1 MTVTL
6 NHAEILH
13 RAYAFAKDYASASY
27 EMGQAQNFIRDL
39 CEVFGFSAK
48 RLVNFEQRVK
58 KSGGSSGRMD
68 GFYPGKLLIEMK
80 SRGADLQAAYQQAL
94 DYLPGLQNAE
104 LPDYILVSDFEHLH
118 LYRRGDGSA
127 PLCHRLA
134 DFAQH
139 IDAYLFLAG
148 FETQARAEQIAVN
161 EGAARKIAQLHDA
174 MRDGGYSGADL
185 ERYLVRLLFC
195 LFAEDTAI
203 FDSPGAF
210 SQYLR
215 QHTRED
221 GSDLDG
227 ALQNLFDTLNRAPD
241 KRPKNLPHELR
252 GFPYIN
258 GSVFAGRLEP
268 CYFDSAARRVLL
280 DCAEH
285 FDWSQIS
292 PAIFGSL
299 FQAVIHHDGEGVT
312 AKSSKRRELGAHY
325 TSEINILRV
334 IGPLFL
340 HRLQAELKTARA
352 SKTRLKAFLEQL
364 RSLHFFDPACGCGNF
379 LVLAYREIRR
389 LELDAVE
396 ALLALE
402 QRQRTVSGTLDA
414 KEFEQIQ
421 CDVHQCH
428 GIEIEASAAHI
439 ATVALWLTDHQENL
453 RASRALGGHF
463 NRLPLVRKANIV
475 QGNAL
480 TLDWAGVLP
489 PAQCSYVIGNP
500 PFVGA
505 KFMNDAQ
512 REETRRVLAD
522 VNNAGLLDFVAA
534 WYVKAARYVRGE
546 SCAGATASAA
556 VQLGQMPSAHTD
568 PTAPKSLST
577 PTPATP
583 GTVRCAF
590 VSTNSITQ
598 GEQVG
603 VLWGWMLAQGIK
615 IQFAHR
621 TFQWSN
627 DAKGVAAVHCVI
639 VGFGLEERSDKVIH
653 HYPDIR
659 GEPTAIPAQNINP
672 YLVDAPNVMLPRR
685 STPICAVPTIS
696 VGCQPIDDGNYLFST
711 AERDAFIGKEPTSAK
726 WFRRWLGAV
735 EFLNGYERWCLWLG
749 NCPPAELRAMPE
761 VLKLVQAVKEFRLAS
776 RRPVTQALAATPTRF
791 AVENIPNDNYLIIPE
806 VSSERRAFIPFG
818 FESPSTLCSNLVKV
832 AAGATIYHFG
842 ILSSTMHN
850 AWMRAVCGRMKSDF
864 RYSAGIVYNNFPW
877 PNLPDSTPE
886 RPAPAAAQKRRLA
899 IEAAAQAVLDAR
911 TKFADSTLAD
921 LYDPLIMPVELHK
934 AHQQLD
940 KAVDAAYSYKG
951 QPHDAA
957 RVAFLFTRYQ
967 ALTAATAPIS
977 PTKPTRRRKVQAQ

>member
-13 RAYAFAKDYASASY
+13 RAYAFAKDYASARY

-48 RLVNFEQRVK
+48 RLVSFEQRVK

-94 DYLPGLQNAE
+94 AYLPGLQDAE
-104 LPDYILVSDFEHLH
+104 LPDYILVSDFEFLH
-118 LYRRGDGSA
+118 LYRCGDGSP
-127 PLCHRLA
+127 PLCHTLA

-161 EGAARKIAQLHDA
+161 ESAARKIAQLHDA
-174 MRDGGYSGADL
+174 MRDGGYLGTHL

-203 FDSPGAF
+203 FDTPGAF
-210 SQYLR
+210 SRYVR

-241 KRPKNLPHELR
+241 QRPKNLPHELR

-268 CYFDSAARRVLL
+268 CYFDSSARRVLL
-280 DCAEH
+280 DCAEQ

-299 FQAVIHHDGEGVT
+299 FQAVIHHDGEGIT

-340 HRLQAELKTARA
+340 HRLQADLKTARG
-352 SKTRLKAFLEQL
+352 SKARLKVFLERL

-402 QRQRTVSGTLDA
+402 QRRRSISDTLDA

-428 GIEIEASAAHI
+428 GIEIEASASHI

-453 RASRALGGHF
+453 RASRTLGGHF
-463 NRLPLVRKANIV
+463 NRLPLVRTANIV

-480 TLDWAGVLP
+480 TLDWASVLAP
-489 PAQCSYVIGNP
+489 TRCSYVIGNP
-500 PFVGA
+500 PFIGKKEQTTAQKADFQPV
-505 KFMNDAQ
+505 MNA
-512 REETRRVLAD
+512 LHS
-522 VNNAGLLDFVAA
+522 AGVLDFVAA
-534 WYVKAARYVRGE
+534 WYVKAAHYLQQAPAVR
-546 SCAGATASAA
+546 A
-556 VQLGQMPSAHTD
+556 
-568 PTAPKSLST
+568 
-577 PTPATP
+577 
-583 GTVRCAF
+583 AF

-639 VGFGLEERSDKVIH
+639 VGFGLEERSDKLIY

-659 GEPTAIPAQNINP
+659 GEPIAVFARNINP
-672 YLVDAPNVMLPRR
+672 YLVDAPDVVLGKR
-685 STPICAVPTIS
+685 TQPICPAPTIS
-696 VGCQPIDDGNYLFST
+696 YGSMANDDGHLLLDEQQRT
-711 AERDAFIGKEPTSAK
+711 DLLVREPQLEP
-726 WFRRWLGAV
+726 FVRPYVGAQ
-735 EFLNGYERWCLWLG
+735 EFLNNGQRWCLWLK
-749 NCPPAELRAMPE
+749 NATPALLRGSTELRHRIE
-761 VLKLVQAVKEFRLAS
+761 AVSAFRTAS
-776 RRPVTQALAATPTRF
+776 NRAATRGLAATPALFGEDRQPDK
-791 AVENIPNDNYLIIPE
+791 AYLLLPK
-806 VSSERRAFIPFG
+806 VSSENRPYMPLG
-818 FESPSTLCSNLVKV
+818 FMKPDTIANGSALIL
-832 AAGATIYHFG
+832 AGAGLFELG
-842 ILSSTMHN
+842 VLQSRMQM
-850 AWMRAVCGRMKSDF
+850 AWMRATAGRMKSDYQ
-864 RYSAGIVYNNFPW
+864 YSVSIVYNNFPW
-877 PNLPDSTPE
+877 PDLPDSTPE
-886 RPAPAAAQKRRLA
+886 RPAPAAVQKRRLA

-911 TKFADSTLAD
+911 AQFTDSTLAD
-921 LYDPLIMPVELHK
+921 LYDPLTMPVELHK

-940 KAVDAAYSYKG
+940 KAVDAAYGYKG
-951 QPHDAA
+951 PPDDAA
-957 RVAFLFTRYQ
+957 RVAFLFARYQ

-977 PTKPTRRRKVQAQ
+977 PTKPTRRRKAQAQ

>member
-1 MTVTL
+1 MTTTL
-6 NHAEILH
+6 NKAEVLH
-13 RAYAFAKDYASASY
+13 RAYALAKDYASASY

-58 KSGGSSGRMD
+58 KASGSSGRMD

-80 SRGADLQAAYQQAL
+80 SRGEDLHAAYQQAL
-94 DYLPGLQNAE
+94 DYLPGLQDAE
-104 LPDYILVSDFEHLH
+104 LPDYILVSDFERLH
-118 LYRRGDGSA
+118 LYRRGDGSP
-127 PLCHRLA
+127 PLCHTLA
-134 DFAQH
+134 DFPQH

-161 EGAARKIAQLHDA
+161 ESAARKIAQLHDA
-174 MRDGGYSGADL
+174 MRDGGYAGADL
-185 ERYLVRLLFC
+185 ERYLVRLVFC

-210 SQYLR
+210 SRYVR

-268 CYFDSAARRVLL
+268 CYFDSTARRVLL
-280 DCAEH
+280 DCAEQ

-325 TSEINILRV
+325 TSETNILRV

-340 HRLQAELKTARA
+340 HRLQAELKTARG
-352 SKTRLKAFLEQL
+352 SKIRLKAFLAHL
-364 RSLHFFDPACGCGNF
+364 RGLHFFDPACGCGNF

-453 RASRALGGHF
+453 RASRALGGNF

-480 TLDWAGVLP
+480 TLEWAEVLP

-500 PFVGA
+500 PFVGKKEQTA
-505 KFMNDAQ
+505 AQKACFQPVMNA
-512 REETRRVLAD
+512 LHG
-522 VNNAGLLDFVAA
+522 AGVLDFVAA
-534 WYVKAARYVRGE
+534 WYVKAARYIRGE
-546 SCAGATASAA
+546 SCVGATASATA
-556 VQLGQMPSAHTD
+556 QPGQ
-568 PTAPKSLST
+568 
-577 PTPATP
+577 
-583 GTVRCAF
+583 VRCAF

-603 VLWGWMLAQGIK
+603 VLWGWMLAQGVK

-639 VGFGLEERSDKVIH
+639 VGFGLEERTDKVIH
-653 HYPDIR
+653 HYPDIQ
-659 GEPTAIPAQNINP
+659 GEPVAVPAQNINP
-672 YLVDAPNVMLPRR
+672 YLVDAPDVVLPRR
-685 STPICAVPTIS
+685 STPLCNVPEI
-696 VGCQPIDDGNYLFST
+696 GIGNKPIDGGHYLFT
-711 AERDAFIGKEPTSAK
+711 TEEKAAFLAQEPGAAQF
-726 WFRRWLGAV
+726 FRRWLGAD

-749 NCPPAELRAMPE
+749 EASPNELRHLPKCLE
-761 VLKLVQAVKEFRLAS
+761 RIQAVKALRLAS
-776 RRPVTQALAATPTRF
+776 KSAPTRKLADTPTRF
-791 AVENIPNDNYLIIPE
+791 HVENIPTEPFLVIPE
-806 VSSERRAFIPFG
+806 VSSERRNYIPFG
-818 FESPSTLCSNLVKV
+818 YLSPETLASNKLRVLAK
-832 AAGATIYHFG
+832 ADLWRFG
-842 ILSSTMHN
+842 ILQSVMHM
-850 AWMRAVCGRMKSDF
+850 AWTRYTTGRLKSDIQ
-864 RYSAGIVYNNFPW
+864 YSVSIVYNNFPW
-877 PNLPDSTPE
+877 PDLPEDTPQQ
-886 RPAPAAAQKRRLA
+886 PAPAPVHKRRLA
-899 IEAAAQAVLDAR
+899 IAAAAQAVLDAR
-911 TKFADSTLAD
+911 AQFPDSTLAD
-921 LYDPLIMPVELHK
+921 LYDPLTMPAQLTK

-940 KAVDAAYSYKG
+940 KAVDAAYGYKAA
-951 QPHDAA
+951 PDDAA
-957 RVAFLFTRYQ
+957 RVAFLFARYQ
-967 ALTAATAPIS
+967 ALTAATAPVV
-977 PTKPTRRRKVQAQ
+977 PAKPTRRRKAKLGG

>member
-1 MTVTL
+1 MRILGGRPPITAKSPAMTTTL
-6 NHAEILH
+6 NKAEVLH
-13 RAYAFAKDYASASY
+13 RAYALAKDYASASY

-48 RLVNFEQRVK
+48 RLVSFEQRVK
-58 KSGGSSGRMD
+58 KASGSSGRMD

-80 SRGADLQAAYQQAL
+80 SRGEDLHAAYQQAL
-94 DYLPGLQNAE
+94 DYLPGLQDAE
-104 LPDYILVSDFEHLH
+104 LPDYILVSDFERLH
-118 LYRRGDGSA
+118 LYRRGDGSP
-127 PLCHRLA
+127 PLCHTLA
-134 DFAQH
+134 DFPQH

-161 EGAARKIAQLHDA
+161 ENAARKIAQLHDA
-174 MRDGGYSGADL
+174 MRDGGYAGADL

-195 LFAEDTAI
+195 LFAEDTGI

-210 SQYLR
+210 SRYVR
-215 QHTRED
+215 QHTRDD
-221 GSDLDG
+221 GADLDG

-268 CYFDSAARRVLL
+268 CYFDSTARRVLL
-280 DCAEH
+280 DCAEQ

-325 TSEINILRV
+325 TSETNILRV

-340 HRLQAELKTARA
+340 HHLQAELKAARG
-352 SKTRLKAFLEQL
+352 SKTRLKAFLAQL
-364 RSLHFFDPACGCGNF
+364 RGLHFFDPACGCGNF

-453 RASRALGGHF
+453 RASRALGGNF

-480 TLDWAGVLP
+480 TLEWAEVLP

-500 PFVGA
+500 PFLGKANQSATQKSELAQVLYGVHGA
-505 KFMNDAQ
+505 GD
-512 REETRRVLAD
+512 
-522 VNNAGLLDFVAA
+522 LDFVAG
-534 WYVKAARYVRGE
+534 WYAQAARYMQQAPAVR
-546 SCAGATASAA
+546 A
-556 VQLGQMPSAHTD
+556 
-568 PTAPKSLST
+568 
-577 PTPATP
+577 
-583 GTVRCAF
+583 AF

-603 VLWGWMLAQGIK
+603 ILWSWMQAQGVH

-627 DAKGVAAVHCVI
+627 DATGVAAVHCVI
-639 VGFGLEERSDKVIH
+639 VGFGLEERNDKLIYD
-653 HYPDIR
+653 YPDIQ
-659 GEPTAIPAQNINP
+659 GEPVATPAQHISP
-672 YLVDAPNVMLPRR
+672 YLVDAPTVLLSKRR
-685 STPICAVPTIS
+685 DPLCSDAPKIAFGNMPNDGGHLLLSPEEAEAIRASDAVAARYI
-696 VGCQPIDDGNYLFST
+696 
-711 AERDAFIGKEPTSAK
+711 
-726 WFRRWLGAV
+726 RRFLGAD
-735 EFLNGYERWCLWLG
+735 EFLNNLPRYCLWLVDSTTG
-749 NCPPAELRAMPE
+749 ERKASPEIQRRMEAVRQLRQASNRATTKKLAE
-761 VLKLVQAVKEFRLAS
+761 
-776 RRPVTQALAATPTRF
+776 TPYLFGEIRHTGK
-791 AVENIPNDNYLIIPE
+791 PYLIIPRH
-806 VSSERRAFIPFG
+806 SSESRAFLPVGYLGEEVICG
-818 FESPSTLCSNLVKV
+818 DANLML
-832 AAGATIYHFG
+832 ANATPYHFG
-842 ILSSTMHN
+842 LLCSTMHN
-850 AWMRAVCGRMKSDF
+850 AWMRTVCGRLKSDY
-864 RYSAGIVYNNFPW
+864 RYSNTIVYNNFVW
-877 PNLPDSTPE
+877 PQNPSAKQ
-886 RPAPAAAQKRRLA
+886 RQA
-899 IEAAAQAVLDAR
+899 IEAAAQAILAAR
-911 TKFADSTLAD
+911 ALEEQRCAAQGQRCSLATLYAPGN
-921 LYDPLIMPVELHK
+921 LPAELVK

-940 KAVDAAYSYKG
+940 KAVDAAYGYKG
-951 QPHDAA
+951 QPDDAA
-957 RVAFLFTRYQ
+957 RVAFLFARYQ
-967 ALTAATAPIS
+967 ALTAATAPVA
-977 PTKPTRRRKVQAQ
+977 PAKPTRRRKAKLGG

>member
-1 MTVTL
+1 MRFQFQRSPRLPAKSIFMTTTL
-6 NHAEILH
+6 NKAEVLH
-13 RAYAFAKDYASASY
+13 RAYALAKDYASASY

-48 RLVNFEQRVK
+48 RLVSFEQRVK
-58 KSGGSSGRMD
+58 KASGSSGRMD

-80 SRGADLQAAYQQAL
+80 SRGEDLQAAYQQAL
-94 DYLPGLQNAE
+94 DYLPGLQDAE
-104 LPDYILVSDFEHLH
+104 LPDYILVSDFERLH
-118 LYRRGDGSA
+118 LYRRGDGSP
-127 PLCHRLA
+127 PLCHTLA
-134 DFAQH
+134 DFPQH

-161 EGAARKIAQLHDA
+161 ENAARKIAQLHDA
-174 MRDGGYSGADL
+174 MRDGGYAGADL

-210 SQYLR
+210 SRYVR

-241 KRPKNLPHELR
+241 QRPKNLPHELR

-268 CYFDSAARRVLL
+268 CYFDSTARRVLL
-280 DCAEH
+280 DCAEQ

-325 TSEINILRV
+325 TSETNILRV

-340 HRLQAELKTARA
+340 HRLQAELKTARG
-352 SKTRLKAFLEQL
+352 SKTRLKAFLAHL
-364 RSLHFFDPACGCGNF
+364 RGLHFFDPACGCGNF

-453 RASRALGGHF
+453 RASRALGGNF

-480 TLDWAGVLP
+480 TLEWAEVLP

-512 REETRRVLAD
+512 REDTRRVLAD
-522 VNNAGLLDFVAA
+522 VNNAGLLDLVAA
-534 WYVKAARYVRGE
+534 WYVKAARYLRGE
-546 SCAGATASAA
+546 GFAGATASAA
-556 VQLGQMPSAHTD
+556 AQ
-568 PTAPKSLST
+568 
-577 PTPATP
+577 P
-583 GTVRCAF
+583 GKVRCAF

-603 VLWGWMLAQGIK
+603 VLWGWMLAQGVK

-639 VGFGLEERSDKVIH
+639 VGFGLEERTDKVIY

-659 GEPTAIPAQNINP
+659 GEPVAVPAHNINP
-672 YLVDAPNVMLPRR
+672 YLVDAPDVVLPRR
-685 STPICAVPTIS
+685 STPLCNVPTIS

-711 AERDAFIGKEPTSAK
+711 AERDAFIAKEPTSAK

-735 EFLNGYERWCLWLG
+735 EFLNGYERWCLWVG
-749 NCPPAELRAMPE
+749 DCPPAELRAMPE
-761 VLKLVQAVKEFRLAS
+761 VLKLVQAVKKFRLAS
-776 RRPVTQALAATPTRF
+776 KRPVTQALAATPTRF
-791 AVENIPNDNYLIIPE
+791 AVENMPSNNYLVIPE
-806 VSSERRAFIPFG
+806 VSSQKRAFIPFG
-818 FESPSTLCSNLVKV
+818 FESPSTLCSNLVKI
-832 AAGATIYHFG
+832 AAGATLYHFG
-842 ILSSTMHN
+842 ILCSTMHN

-877 PNLPDSTPE
+877 PDLLEDTPQ
-886 RPAPAAAQKRRLA
+886 RPAPAPVHKRRLA
-899 IEAAAQAVLDAR
+899 IAAAAQAVLDAR
-911 TKFADSTLAD
+911 AQFPDSTLAD
-921 LYDPLIMPVELHK
+921 LYDPLTMPVQLTK
-934 AHQQLD
+934 VHQQLD
-940 KAVDAAYSYKG
+940 KAVDAAYGYKAA
-951 QPHDAA
+951 PDDAA
-957 RVAFLFTRYQ
+957 RVAFLFARYQ
-967 ALTAATAPIS
+967 ALTAATAPVV
-977 PTKPTRRRKVQAQ
+977 PAKPTRRRKAQ

>member
-1 MTVTL
+1 MRILGGRPPITAKSPAMTTTL
-6 NHAEILH
+6 NKAEVLH
-13 RAYAFAKDYASASY
+13 RAYALAKDYASASY

-58 KSGGSSGRMD
+58 KASGSSGRMD

-80 SRGADLQAAYQQAL
+80 SRGEDLHAAYQQAL
-94 DYLPGLQNAE
+94 DYLPGLQDAE
-104 LPDYILVSDFEHLH
+104 LPDYILVSDFERLH
-118 LYRRGDGSA
+118 LYRRGDGSP
-127 PLCHRLA
+127 PLCHTLA
-134 DFAQH
+134 DFPQH

-161 EGAARKIAQLHDA
+161 ENAARKIAQLHDA
-174 MRDGGYSGADL
+174 MRDGGYAGADL

-210 SQYLR
+210 SRYVR
-215 QHTRED
+215 QHTRDD
-221 GSDLDG
+221 GADLDG

-268 CYFDSAARRVLL
+268 CYFDSTARRVLL
-280 DCAEH
+280 DCAEQ

-325 TSEINILRV
+325 TSETNILRV

-340 HRLQAELKTARA
+340 HRLQAELKAARG
-352 SKTRLKAFLEQL
+352 SKTRLKAFLAHL
-364 RSLHFFDPACGCGNF
+364 RGLHFFDPACGCGNF

-453 RASRALGGHF
+453 RASRALGGNF

-480 TLDWAGVLP
+480 TLEWAEVLP

-500 PFVGA
+500 PFVGKKEQTA
-505 KFMNDAQ
+505 AQKACFQPVMNA
-512 REETRRVLAD
+512 LHG
-522 VNNAGLLDFVAA
+522 AGVLDFVAA
-534 WYVKAARYVRGE
+534 WYVKAARYIRGE
-546 SCAGATASAA
+546 SCVGATASATA
-556 VQLGQMPSAHTD
+556 QPGQ
-568 PTAPKSLST
+568 
-577 PTPATP
+577 
-583 GTVRCAF
+583 VRCAF

-603 VLWGWMLAQGIK
+603 VLWGWMLAQGVK

-639 VGFGLEERSDKVIH
+639 VGFGLEERTDKVIH
-653 HYPDIR
+653 HYPDIQ
-659 GEPTAIPAQNINP
+659 GEPVAVPAQNINP
-672 YLVDAPNVMLPRR
+672 YLVDAPDVVLQRR
-685 STPICAVPTIS
+685 SQPICPVPAMVEGITPLDNGILS
-696 VGCQPIDDGNYLFST
+696 FTEQEYQDFVQ
-711 AERDAFIGKEPTSAK
+711 REPSAKK
-726 WFRRWLGAV
+726 WFRPWLTGND
-735 EFLNGYERWCLWLG
+735 FINGQRSYCLWLSEAK
-749 NCPPAELRAMPE
+749 PAELKAMPH
-761 VLKLVQAVKEFRLAS
+761 VMARLDLVRQFRENS
-776 RRPVTQALAATPTRF
+776 KSSQKF
-791 AVENIPNDNYLIIPE
+791 AVTPWLFRETTIPQRYVLIPKT
-806 VSSERRAFIPFG
+806 SSERRRFFPLG
-818 FESPSTLCSNLVKV
+818 FVEDCVVTNSALYLAGSTL
-832 AAGATIYHFG
+832 YHFG
-842 ILSSTMHN
+842 ILCSTMHN
-850 AWMRAVCGRMKSDF
+850 AWMRAVCGRLESRY
-864 RYSAGIVYNNFPW
+864 RYSKDIVYNNFPW
-877 PNLPDSTPE
+877 PDLPEDTPQQ
-886 RPAPAAAQKRRLA
+886 PAPAPVHKRRLA
-899 IEAAAQAVLDAR
+899 IAAAAQAVLDAR
-911 TKFADSTLAD
+911 AQFPDSTLAD
-921 LYDPLIMPVELHK
+921 LYDPLTMPAQLTK

-940 KAVDAAYSYKG
+940 KAVDAAYGYKG
-951 QPHDAA
+951 QPDDAA
-957 RVAFLFTRYQ
+957 RVAFLFARYQ
-967 ALTAATAPIS
+967 ALTAATAPVV
-977 PTKPTRRRKVQAQ
+977 PAKPTRRRKAKLGG